1 MLINDQAP
9 SVWYSLTLG
18 LLAAVTCLPLRR
30 PNSRWVLQAPSDQ
43 SQRSTLFY
51 KLFSDPMVS
60 RHFTAHGAIA
70 MLEWSI
76 VVAQN
81 TSFEKLYQ
89 ATFGNSEP
97 FWVKGSTLLGTEF
110 HETATLP
117 DMQFVLGH
125 LNGNA
130 ICK

>member
-1 MLINDQAP
+1 
-9 SVWYSLTLG
+9 
-18 LLAAVTCLPLRR
+18 
-30 PNSRWVLQAPSDQ
+30 
-43 SQRSTLFY
+43 
-51 KLFSDPMVS
+51 
-60 RHFTAHGAIA
+60 

-76 VVAQN
+76 VVVQS
-81 TSFEKLYQ
+81 TSFEKLYH

-117 DMQFVLGH
+117 DMQFILGH

-130 ICK
+130 ICKCMLEQRAGLPNRKLQYYCCSCRIVVILAAGCWS